1 MVIRGLRR
9 LIMNGGCGCG
19 RRGAGVPGCR
29 GVGAVAV
36 AGTGGCGCGCECG
49 FGFGSSGAAGGCGC
63 GCRPSCAGAFD
74 DLVSGTGDRTVAAG
88 YAEAL
93 AGLYARSGVRLA
105 SRQTPIRSW
114 RFIYCRTVGK
124 QSFRNAVFQP
134 FVASAQTDVH
144 KQNVRGEGSDVSSC
158 AARPGAL

>member
-1 MVIRGLRR
+1 
-9 LIMNGGCGCG
+9 MNGGCGCG

-29 GVGAVAV
+29 GVGAVAG

-114 RFIYCRTVGK
+114 RLFIVERLESKAFETLSFNRLSRQLRRMSTSRTCE
-124 QSFRNAVFQP
+124 
-134 FVASAQTDVH
+134 
-144 KQNVRGEGSDVSSC
+144 VRGPTFL
-158 AARPGAL
+158 AAPLARGLYNNGPLQTFF